1 MECHDNATVFDYFD
15 IVNPAITL
23 RDRLSNSRLALH
35 LVLLAQGVPFIHS
48 GQEFFRT
55 KNLIDNTY
63 NMPDEINK
71 LDWLRSLHYT
81 EDIAFLKKLIAFR
94 RAHPLLHLKTS
105 TAIKQACQV
114 NWLSDSLL
122 EYKIQDSKESMT
134 IVINFGNQEA
144 VYENKNKQKLHLQYP
159 AIDAQKPIAPLAD
172 SYSLAGK
179 QLIVLK

>member
-23 RDRLSNSRLALH
+23 RDRLANSRLALH

-81 EDIAFLKKLIAFR
+81 EDIAFVKQLIAFR
-94 RAHPLLHLKTS
+94 RAHPLPVSYTHLDVYKR
-105 TAIKQACQV
+105 QEQFP
-114 NWLSDSLL
+114 LL
-122 EYKIQDSKESMT
+122 VT
-134 IVINFGNQEA
+134 IVWIEEEGQVA
-144 VYENKNKQKLHLQYP
+144 SD
-159 AIDAQKPIAPLAD
+159 IC
-172 SYSLAGK
+172 
-179 QLIVLK
+179 LIEVNTVCDDIRIH